1 MPYSDKIGTALDAAT
16 QDRYGI
22 QTLKPGDETPGPDY
36 YIPTSR
42 IPENRPTG
50 TSPVIIKREDGAIV
64 TSGGTVLIPPP
75 GQENPPT
82 LPPLTKEPVTEG
94 VTYGDPQR
102 MLDYLARWSNF
113 APKPQAEP
121 IPAKPNIYDLKT
133 NQVLTNQAPRQP
145 SNPWNGYVNYDPE
158 EILAAAMRGMGGR
171 QARRSILNELR

>member
-36 YIPTSR
+36 YVPTSR
-42 IPENRPTG
+42 YPEVPITG
-50 TSPVIIKREDGAIV
+50 TPPVIIKREDGAIV

-82 LPPLTKEPVTEG
+82 LPPLAKEPVTEG

-102 MLDYLARWSNF
+102 MVDYLARWSNF

-145 SNPWNGYVNYDPE
+145 SNPWNGYVNYDPD
-158 EILAAAMRGMGGR
+158 EILAAAMRVMRGR
-171 QARRSILNELR
+171 GAGRSMMY